1 MYTYMCVFV
10 RKIVG
15 RYFPVIRASA
25 EKIVGVGIE
34 GNTDGLGKK
43 KIYVCHTKFIVHFL
57 HTNIWGGKRSS

>member
-1 MYTYMCVFV
+1 MCVFV

-15 RYFPVIRASA
+15 RYFPIIRVSA

-43 KIYVCHTKFIVHFL
+43 KNYVCHAKFIVHFL
-57 HTNIWGGKRSS
+57 HINLWGGKRSS

>member
-1 MYTYMCVFV
+1 MCVFV

-15 RYFPVIRASA
+15 RYFPVIRVSV

-34 GNTDGLGKK
+34 GNTNGLGKK